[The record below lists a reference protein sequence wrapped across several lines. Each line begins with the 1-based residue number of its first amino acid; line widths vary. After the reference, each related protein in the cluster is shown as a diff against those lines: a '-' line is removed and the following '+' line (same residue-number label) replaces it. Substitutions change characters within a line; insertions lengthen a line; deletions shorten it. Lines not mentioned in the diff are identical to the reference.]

1 MTAQARQDKIFDI
14 FATIED
20 WLKDKTKYE
29 AVDILRKFD
38 IPCSPVLSMKELSE
52 SPDLRESG
60 SIVEVDHKVR
70 GKYLTIGSPIKFSD
84 LKVEVKP
91 SPVLGE
97 HTDEVLAD
105 LGYSKEQIA
114 NLHTAKAV

>member
-1 MTAQARQDKIFDI
+1 
-14 FATIED
+14 
-20 WLKDKTKYE
+20 
-29 AVDILRKFD
+29 
-38 IPCSPVLSMKELSE
+38 MKELSE